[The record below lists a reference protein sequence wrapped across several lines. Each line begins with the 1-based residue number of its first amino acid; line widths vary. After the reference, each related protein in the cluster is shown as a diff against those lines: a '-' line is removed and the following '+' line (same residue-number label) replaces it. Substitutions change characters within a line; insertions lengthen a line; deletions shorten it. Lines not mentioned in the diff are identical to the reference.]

1 MKMARYWTSYW
12 RGVNWLANTEFSEI
26 EYSGG
31 NFSKRVTPGDF
42 VYIVSVQRG
51 QLLVG
56 GRMQVAEIVSRDE
69 AVRRRKKEDLYDAR
83 EWAVGKPGTGT
94 PLHLRRIIACE
105 LARDLRFLSP
115 RPILT
120 FKEHGGLDEQTL
132 RVSRELSSESALLL
146 DEIIRATDSL
156 PLENGQLTVSRGLLD
171 QWLFSLPEEITSSTY
186 QEGLA
191 EKVLVNRYERDP
203 GARRACI
210 DHYGAVCAACRVDL
224 TSRYGFAATGL
235 IHVHHLLP
243 VAARGTVYHLDPIRE
258 LRPVCP
264 NCHSVIHRRTPPYS
278 IEEVRTFLS
287 LMDR

>member
-1 MKMARYWTSYW
+1 MGMPRYWTSYW
-12 RGVNWLANTEFSEI
+12 RGVHWLANTEFSEI
-26 EYSGG
+26 KYSGG
-31 NFSKRVTPGDF
+31 NFSKRVAPGDF

-69 AVRRRKKEDLYDAR
+69 AVLRRNNNDLYDVP
-83 EWAVGKPGTGT
+83 EWVVGKSGTGT
-94 PLHLRRIIACE
+94 PLHLRRIVASE
-105 LARDLRFLSP
+105 LARNLRFLSS

-132 RVSRELSSESALLL
+132 RVSRELSADSALLL

-156 PLENGQLTVSRGLLD
+156 PHESGQLTVSRMLLD
-171 QWLFSLPEEITSSTY
+171 QWSISLPEEVTSSTY

-191 EKVLVNRYERDP
+191 ERILVNRYERDP

-210 DHYGAVCAACRVDL
+210 DHHGAVCAACRVDL
-224 TSRYGFAATGL
+224 ASRYGSAAKGL
-235 IHVHHLLP
+235 IHIHHLLP
-243 VAARGTVYHLDPIRE
+243 IAVRGTVYDLDPIRE

-278 IEEVRTFLS
+278 IEEIRSFLS
-287 LMDR
+287 LMER